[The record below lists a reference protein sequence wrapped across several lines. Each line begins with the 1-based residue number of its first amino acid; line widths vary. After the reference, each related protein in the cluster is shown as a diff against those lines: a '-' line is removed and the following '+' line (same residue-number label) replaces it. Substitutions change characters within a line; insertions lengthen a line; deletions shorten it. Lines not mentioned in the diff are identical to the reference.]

1 MNTEPWPS
9 APDHDIASSAL
20 EAPPI
25 LIPDS
30 KAVRVRLAGAA
41 STAGA
46 IPIDADVR
54 LTGLNTDDIAGQIP
68 EENLRTW
75 KHSLRDVRNRFG
87 VLVNRVGLEN
97 EKFTVLSNDC
107 WGQALYA
114 GYGLPYQTPLVGSGM
129 YSDCFLRFLGD
140 VEGYLRS
147 PLRFVSQTR
156 YAGLQRIRN
165 QRRAWPIA
173 VLRDD
178 VEIHFMHYQSEYTSR
193 RAWEAGLENMHLDRI
208 AVKFTADKDG
218 ATEEQ
223 VRQFAALPF
232 RRKLLLIRRSRP
244 EIACAVQ
251 TPDFVIN
258 GAVMFRRSLKYFD
271 CTRWLNTGEI
281 AVDTPR
287 VWVNKLIYAR
297 GA

>member
-1 MNTEPWPS
+1 MKLEPRPLEPEID
-9 APDHDIASSAL
+9 AASSAL

-25 LIPDS
+25 LAPDS
-30 KAVRVRLAGAA
+30 KSGRVRLATVSAA
-41 STAGA
+41 AA
-46 IPIDADVR
+46 IPIDSA
-54 LTGLNTDDIAGQIP
+54 IP
-68 EENLRTW
+68 ISGISAQPLPDLSEEASIRTW
-75 KHSLRDVRNRFG
+75 KHSFRDVRNRFG
-87 VLVNRVGLEN
+87 VLVNRAGLEH
-97 EKFTVLSNDC
+97 EKFTVFSNDC
-107 WGQALYA
+107 WGQALYS

-140 VEGYLRS
+140 IEGYLQS
-147 PLRFVSQTR
+147 PLRFVTHTR
-156 YAGLQRIRN
+156 YPGLQRIRN

-173 VLRDD
+173 VLRED

-193 RAWEAGLENMHLDRI
+193 RAWEAGLENLHIDRI

-218 ATEEQ
+218 ATEAQ
-223 VRQFAALPF
+223 VEQFAALPF
-232 RRKLLLIRRSRP
+232 ERKLLISRRSRP

-271 CTRWLNTGEI
+271 CTHWLNTGEI
-281 AVDTPR
+281 ATDTPR
-287 VWVNKLIYAR
+287 VWLSKLIYAR